1 MLCEPDFGVLDRLMQ
16 IKPMALDFVY
26 EGLTMFAKNKTN
38 LWRDQL
44 SKEQLEM
51 AMESARRFKQKQK
64 DVCKKEIFQ
73 KKALHLQ
80 SNVEEKQPK
89 EKLLALEKEKL
100 LKQLNGLGGG
110 GGRSTDVEKRLQ
122 MFFTDKEKKFAL
134 KVQFN
139 FCQRVLGIKCKRSL
153 FAMSSEGKGKSL
165 KKLVRNFKE
174 IISWNKE
181 RDYDKENTIDFSR
194 PVFVMPAALSEE
206 KESLKARAL
215 QATDKENKRFKDL
228 TQKTSR
234 KRAGEN
240 KIDCKKEKRIK
251 KKKMKQIQ

>member
-1 MLCEPDFGVLDRLMQ
+1 MVWGG
-16 IKPMALDFVY
+16 A
-26 EGLTMFAKNKTN
+26 
-38 LWRDQL
+38 
-44 SKEQLEM
+44 
-51 AMESARRFKQKQK
+51 
-64 DVCKKEIFQ
+64 
-73 KKALHLQ
+73 
-80 SNVEEKQPK
+80 
-89 EKLLALEKEKL
+89 
-100 LKQLNGLGGG
+100 GGG
-110 GGRSTDVEKRLQ
+110 STDVEKRLQ

-251 KKKMKQIQ
+251 KKK